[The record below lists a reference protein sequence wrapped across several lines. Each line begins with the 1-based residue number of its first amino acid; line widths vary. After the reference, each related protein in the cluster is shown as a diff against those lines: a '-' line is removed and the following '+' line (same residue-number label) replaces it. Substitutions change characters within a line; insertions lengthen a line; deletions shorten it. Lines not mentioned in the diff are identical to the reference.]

1 MERPQRSAERPD
13 ATSAPDTMAL
23 DIRMLVRKLADID
36 SEDCYSTQI
45 YDETYEEVD
54 IRGL

>member
-1 MERPQRSAERPD
+1 MERPQRRAERLD